1 MVPIPILVYAAAAIV
16 GGVGGVVTVY
26 NYRKEIKNYF
36 NGKDI
41 VILGESRVGKTT
53 LHKYL
58 RQGELVK
65 EHIGTNRTENV
76 KKNVFKLKGLKLK
89 IAEGKDVPG
98 QKDFQ
103 DEWKSLFV
111 NSDICFYLFN
121 SFEVSQNNNDTIKE
135 INSSLYHIGNWKKDA
150 KKDMRVILIGTHMD
164 KINNIGDYNKS
175 NIQELHKDL
184 RKKLEIGLIEGGII
198 ASEFF
203 LGNLIE
209 KDEREVLMSEVLNY
223 LATRKNEL

>member
-1 MVPIPILVYAAAAIV
+1 MPIPIFVYIAAALV
-16 GGVGGVVTVY
+16 GGAGGVVTVY
-26 NYRKEIKNYF
+26 QYRKEIKKYF
-36 NGKDI
+36 TGKDI

-58 RQGELVK
+58 RYGELVK
-65 EHIGTNRTENV
+65 EHIGTNRAENV
-76 KKNVFKLKGLKLK
+76 KKNVYKLKGLKLK

-103 DEWKSLFV
+103 YEWKPLFV
-111 NSDICFYLFN
+111 NGDICFYLFN
-121 SFEVSQNNNDTIKE
+121 SVEVSQNNNDTIKA
-135 INSSLYHIGNWKKDA
+135 INSSLYHIGNWKKEA
-150 KKDMRVILIGTHMD
+150 EKDMRVILIGTHMD

-184 RKKLEIGLIEGGII
+184 RKKLDIGLIDGDIK

-203 LGNLIE
+203 LGNLFDKE
-209 KDEREVLMSEVLNY
+209 ERKVLMSEILNY
-223 LATRKNEL
+223 LATSKNEL